1 MSLIRFR
8 SFKAFAFLIW
18 SPGHAD
24 NDYVPPRLV
33 PSLFLISM
41 YFLFVFRFVWELLVF
56 FAWLLFSCLAVEL
69 VGGDYW
75 ILINFSG
82 PLFLPGLYPLVLYQ
96 ASSWNLFSWAIVS
109 LLCAL
114 LVCPPC
120 SRNHFGLY
128 HFVVITANYGII
140 SVWKAF
146 QDHPPITSISY

>member
-82 PLFLPGLYPLVLYQ
+82 PLFFPGLYPLVLYQ

-114 LVCPPC
+114 LVAIIILGSTILLSLQPIMESSAFEKP
-120 SRNHFGLY
+120 SR
-128 HFVVITANYGII
+128 II
-140 SVWKAF
+140 HSN
-146 QDHPPITSISY
+146 HPPITSISY